1 MKASNLIPLLM
12 LMRIIRYIYIYEN
25 VELKI
30 FIQMYIPAREWFLS
44 QQLEHAVEQ
53 AVPVDDIETLD
64 LPMLLFC

>member
-1 MKASNLIPLLM
+1 M